1 MTTFSLEEKILKVN
15 KKNFKYIQKGEGQ
28 LVLLIHGWP
37 ENCNSWLNQISFI
50 SKLGYKAVAINVRG
64 YADSYS
70 PHSIQSYKL
79 KFFMEDII
87 DVINFFNKENA
98 ILVGH
103 DWGAPI
109 CWTTA
114 AYYKEKITAVAG
126 LSVPFTRRGKISS
139 TKLWQKLYKN
149 IFFYQNYF
157 QYENIPEKELE
168 KNISET
174 LLKIFYWCSE
184 EGFQDKIKSDT
195 NLNSGLLTSI
205 PLPKK
210 NRLKWLNSDFLKKL
224 IKDFEKSGFRGS
236 LNRYRA
242 QNLDWEELTELEHL
256 NVSQP
261 SIFIGGEHDPVRS
274 FIKDYD
280 AFKNAGK
287 YCTNFKG
294 SFIIEN
300 SGHWVQQ
307 EKPNE
312 VNKIIGNFLKQLD

>member
-1 MTTFSLEEKILKVN
+1 MVHFSLVEKTLKFKN
-15 KKNFKYIQKGEGQ
+15 KKFKYIEKGEGQ
-28 LVLLIHGWP
+28 LVLLVHGWP
-37 ENCNSWLNQISFI
+37 ENCNSWLNQIFFI
-50 SKLGYKAVAINVRG
+50 SNLGYKVVAINLRG
-64 YADSYS
+64 YAGSIS
-70 PHSIQSYKL
+70 PRSIQSYKL

-87 DVINFFNKENA
+87 DIINYFKRENA
-98 ILVGH
+98 ILIGH

-114 AYYKEKITAVAG
+114 AYYKKKVSAVLG
-126 LSVPFTRRGKISS
+126 LSVPFTKRGKVSS

-157 QYENIPEKELE
+157 QYRNIPEEELE
-168 KNISET
+168 KNISQS
-174 LLKIFYWCSE
+174 LLKIYYWCSE

-195 NLNSGLLTSI
+195 KLNSGLLDGI

-210 NRLKWLNSDFLKKL
+210 DKLKWLNYDYLKKL

-242 QNLDWEELTELEHL
+242 QNLDWEELIELEHL

-287 YCTNFKG
+287 YCNNFKG
-294 SFIIEN
+294 SFIIKN
-300 SGHWVQQ
+300 AGHWVQQ
-307 EKPNE
+307 EKPHE
-312 VNKIIGNFLKQLD
+312 VNKIIGNFLKQLA